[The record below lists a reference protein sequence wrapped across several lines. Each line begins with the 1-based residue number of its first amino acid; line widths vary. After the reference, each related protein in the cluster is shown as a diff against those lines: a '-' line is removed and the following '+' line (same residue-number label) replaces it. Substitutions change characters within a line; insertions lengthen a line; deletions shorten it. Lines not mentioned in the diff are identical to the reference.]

1 MQLALKSTAI
11 AETSEPRLIA
21 FVADDIARETVTRIV
36 AQLGW
41 RNATIGQGGIAAA
54 AQTVDAAAPPGLLLI
69 DISDNEDP
77 LSAMDALAEICPPAT
92 RVVTVGTSNDIMLY
106 RRLLAMGVV
115 DYLHKP
121 VAFEALYEALVQASR
136 PPERTVATAP
146 ATKEARVIA
155 LIGARGGVG
164 TTTVAAGIGWC
175 LSEEHQQRTA
185 MLDLDL
191 QFGNLALGL
200 DLEPGRGLREAL
212 EHPERIDGLF
222 LSGAM
227 SGTGERLRVLSAEE
241 LLDDHPLLDPSAVD
255 PLLSALNDDFDCVVV
270 DLPRTLDGMAR
281 RLLARAEATVVVADL
296 SLAAM
301 RDSHR
306 LLSLLTVLRPGTTPL
321 LVANRTGMLSRGEI
335 ARAEFEKS
343 IGRKIDYLI
352 PFDAKAASAMAE
364 QGKALPAAARSSKA
378 AAELRRVAATL
389 SGVAAEP
396 PRSLLKRWLKQA

>member
-1 MQLALKSTAI
+1 MSLALKATAV

-21 FVADDIARETVTRIV
+21 FLADDITRGTVTRLV

-41 RNATIGQGGIAAA
+41 RNAMIGQGGIAAA
-54 AQTVDAAAPPGLLLI
+54 AQTIDAAAPPGLLLI

-121 VAFEALYEALVQASR
+121 ISSEALYEALLQASR
-136 PPERTVATAP
+136 PAERAAP
-146 ATKEARVIA
+146 AAAAKEARVIA

-164 TTTVAAGIGWC
+164 TTTLAAGIGWC
-175 LSEEHQQRTA
+175 LSEQHQQRVA
-185 MLDLDL
+185 LLDLDL

-212 EHPERIDGLF
+212 EHPERIDSLF

-227 SGTGERLRVLSAEE
+227 SGTSERLRILSAEE
-241 LLDDHPLLDPSAVD
+241 ALDDHPLLDPSAVD
-255 PLLSALNDDFDCVVV
+255 PLLAALNDDFDCVIV
-270 DLPRTLDGMAR
+270 DLPRALDGMAR
-281 RLLARAEATVVVADL
+281 RLLARAETTVIVTDL

-301 RDSHR
+301 RDTHR
-306 LLSLLTVLRPGTTPL
+306 LINLMAVLRPGTTPL
-321 LVANRTGMLSRGEI
+321 LLANRIGILSRGEI
-335 ARAEFEKS
+335 GRAEFEKS
-343 IGRKIDYLI
+343 IGRKIDYLV
-352 PFDAKAASAMAE
+352 PYDAKAASAMAE
-364 QGKALPAAARSSKA
+364 HGKALPAAARSSKA

-389 SGVAAEP
+389 SGGAVQP

>member
-1 MQLALKSTAI
+1 MSLALKSTPV

-21 FVADDIARETVTRIV
+21 FLADDITRETVTRIV
-36 AQLGW
+36 SQLGW
-41 RNATIGQGGIAAA
+41 RNAVIGQGGIAAA

-121 VAFEALYEALVQASR
+121 VAFEALYEALMQATR
-136 PPERTVATAP
+136 PPERAASAP

-155 LIGARGGVG
+155 VIGARGGVG
-164 TTTVAAGIGWC
+164 TTTVAAAIGWC
-175 LSEEHQQRTA
+175 LSEVHQQRTA

-191 QFGNLALGL
+191 QFGNLALGF

-212 EHPERIDGLF
+212 EHPERIDSLF

-227 SGTGERLRVLSAEE
+227 NGTSERLRILSAEE
-241 LLDDHPLLDPSAVD
+241 PLDDHPLLDPSAVD
-255 PLLSALNDDFDCVVV
+255 PLLSALNDDFDCVIV
-270 DLPRTLDGMAR
+270 DLPRALDGMAR
-281 RLLARAEATVVVADL
+281 RLLARTETTVIVTDM

-301 RDSHR
+301 RDTHR
-306 LLSLLTVLRPGTTPL
+306 LLNLVTVLRPGTTPL
-321 LVANRTGMLSRGEI
+321 LLANRIGMLNRGEI

-364 QGKALPAAARSSKA
+364 HGKAMPAAARSSKA
-378 AAELRRVAATL
+378 ATELRRIAATL
-389 SGVAAEP
+389 SGTAAEP

>member
-1 MQLALKSTAI
+1 MSLALKAAAV

-21 FVADDIARETVTRIV
+21 FLADDITRETVNRLV

-41 RNATIGQGGIAAA
+41 RNAMIRQGGIAAA
-54 AQTVDAAAPPGLLLI
+54 AQTIDAAAPPALLLI

-121 VAFEALYEALVQASR
+121 IAPEALYEALLQASR
-136 PPERTVATAP
+136 PVERAAP
-146 ATKEARVIA
+146 AAATKEARVIA
-155 LIGARGGVG
+155 LVGARGGVG
-164 TTTVAAGIGWC
+164 TTTLAAGIGWC
-175 LSEEHQQRTA
+175 LSEEHQQRVA
-185 MLDLDL
+185 LLDLDL

-212 EHPERIDGLF
+212 EHPERIDSLF

-227 SGTGERLRVLSAEE
+227 SSAGERLRILSAEE
-241 LLDDHPLLDPSAVD
+241 ALDDHPLLDPSAVD
-255 PLLSALNDDFDCVVV
+255 PLLTALNDDFDCVIV
-270 DLPRTLDGMAR
+270 DLPRALDGMAR
-281 RLLARAEATVVVADL
+281 RLLARAETTAIVTDL

-301 RDSHR
+301 RDTHR
-306 LLSLLTVLRPGTTPL
+306 LINLMAVLRPGATPL
-321 LVANRTGMLSRGEI
+321 LLANRVGMLSRGEI

-343 IGRKIDYLI
+343 IGLKIDYVI
-352 PFDAKAASAMAE
+352 PYDAKAASAMAE
-364 QGKALPAAARSSKA
+364 HGKALPAAARSSKA
-378 AAELRRVAATL
+378 AAELRRLAATL
-389 SGVAAEP
+389 SGGAVQP